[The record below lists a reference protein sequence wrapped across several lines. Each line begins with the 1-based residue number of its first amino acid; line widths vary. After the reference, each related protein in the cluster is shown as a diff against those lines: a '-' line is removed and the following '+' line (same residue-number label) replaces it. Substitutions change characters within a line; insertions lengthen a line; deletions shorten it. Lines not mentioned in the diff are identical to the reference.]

1 MSFAAPESGASPAKA
16 CIPQAQTGRSPF
28 QEQSTLSNHQRA
40 LLWMVGLATMLEAWG
55 TYLISFIM
63 AFLIKPWGLT
73 YGVMGTVLLA
83 SGAGAVLGGVVWGA
97 MADRSG
103 RKPVFVVSL
112 MVFAAAS
119 VGLAFTPERGWEY
132 MTVLRVILGFCTAA
146 FMIQIA
152 LVHEFIPPKQR
163 GMLTGV
169 VLAINGGGML
179 LGALSGAYIIPLL
192 GWRWTFA
199 LGATPAI
206 IALIAV
212 FYIPESPIWLSLR
225 GRDAAARK
233 SIAWALGAEA
243 FEGEIDVPPQDK
255 AKSWLQLFQCP
266 RCVITTTLINL
277 GLVTGYFGI
286 VLWAPMLL
294 SQIQSVAPAGASH
307 LMIGFTALGVPARLI
322 AAHFADK
329 IGRRKT
335 GGYFALAAAAA
346 ILLAG
351 YVGHGDILS
360 PSLFWLPLMVA
371 FVFADGSF
379 GVCAVYST
387 EVWPSRLRGIGSGY
401 AGLTGSIGKILGPL
415 GLALMAGSSDVVMP
429 SATVT
434 AIVPAFQFLAFW
446 LFICGLTYLFI
457 GIEARGRTLEAID
470 RGFESGSRRT

>member
-1 MSFAAPESGASPAKA
+1 MSFPAKELGAGPASA
-16 CIPQAQTGRSPF
+16 CAPQAQTGRSPF
-28 QEQSTLSNHQRA
+28 QEQSALSSNQRA
-40 LLWMVGLATMLEAWG
+40 LLCLVGLATMLEAWG
-55 TYLISFIM
+55 TYLIGFVM
-63 AFLIKPWGLT
+63 AVLIKPWGLT

-83 SGAGAVLGGVVWGA
+83 SGAGAVLGGIVWGA

-112 MVFAAAS
+112 LVFSVAS
-119 VGLAFTPERGWEY
+119 VGLAFTPERGWVY
-132 MTVLRVILGFCTAA
+132 MTVLRVILGFCTAG
-146 FMIQIA
+146 FLIQIA
-152 LVHEFIPPKQR
+152 LVLEFIPPRRR

-169 VLAINGGGML
+169 VLAINGGGMI
-179 LGALSGAYIIPLL
+179 LGALSGAYIIPLI

-199 LGATPAI
+199 LGGTPAI
-206 IALIAV
+206 IALIAAV
-212 FYIPESPIWLSLR
+212 YVPESPMWLSLH
-225 GRDAAARK
+225 GRCAAARK
-233 SIAWALGAEA
+233 SIAWALGGTP
-243 FEGEIDVPPQDK
+243 FEGEIDMPPQDK
-255 AKSWLQLFQCP
+255 AQGWLNLFQCP

-294 SQIQSVAPAGASH
+294 SQIQSVAPAQASH
-307 LMIGFTALGVPARLI
+307 LMIGFAALGVPSRLI

-335 GGYFALAAAAA
+335 GGYFALAAGLAT
-346 ILLAG
+346 LLAG

-360 PSLFWLPLMVA
+360 PSLFWAPLLLA

-379 GVCAVYST
+379 GVCSVYSS

-434 AIVPAFQFLAFW
+434 AIVPAFQFLAFC
-446 LFICGLTYLFI
+446 LFICGLTYLVL

-470 RGFESGSRRT
+470 RGFETSRKE